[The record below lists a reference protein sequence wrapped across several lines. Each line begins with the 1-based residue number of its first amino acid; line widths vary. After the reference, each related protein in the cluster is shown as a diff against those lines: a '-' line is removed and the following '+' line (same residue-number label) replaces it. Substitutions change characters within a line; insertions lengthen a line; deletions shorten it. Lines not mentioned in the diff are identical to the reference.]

1 MNLGMLTGHLRS
13 HVLHDDQWPVDSSTV
28 TCNIDYFVVDLAGTP
43 QLVELSNKP
52 GREPS
57 NTNDETV
64 DVNYEGGRFVDFR
77 ACGHTMAGRAVSHR
91 AG

>member
-1 MNLGMLTGHLRS
+1 MNLDMLTGHLRS
-13 HVLHDDQWPVDSSTV
+13 HVLHDDQWLVDSSTV

-57 NTNDETV
+57 NTNGETA
-64 DVNYEGGRFVDFR
+64 DVNYEGGRSVDFH

>member
-1 MNLGMLTGHLRS
+1 MNLYMLTGHLRS
-13 HVLHDDQWPVDSSTV
+13 YMLHDDQWPVDSSTV

-43 QLVELSNKP
+43 QLVELSNKL
-52 GREPS
+52 GRESS

-64 DVNYEGGRFVDFR
+64 DVNYEGGQSVDFC